1 MEKII
6 LPLVTNPPTV
16 AYQNKANYLGILLT
30 DQNYEKEFYVD
41 YVNLTWNT
49 QNSSCGFETAAYNH
63 HFRDD
68 CFLEVE
74 GLYIKNNMRFI
85 GDDDPYGHLL
95 QKIIE
100 KIKKGFYVKGFFDEF
115 YIPAKKSYKKCH
127 YKHDFML
134 YGVDEY
140 ERKLIAIGY
149 TKSDT
154 YVTYD
159 IAFDDFKRS
168 LMSLERMASPG
179 EYMFFVEFL
188 KLKENNTYKF
198 NYDKVVKRLYY
209 YLHPEKINSYDFL
222 YGIDAFDKIISQ
234 LNIKFD
240 LRQVRLLMEH
250 KNMMLDRLNYLHQN
264 NYCQLTC
271 EIDEYEKLVK
281 YMFSIFHIAVKYS
294 MTHSEEDLA
303 QITAKLKTLKNEEVQ
318 VLSTVYEKLVQKT
331 EVLA

>member
-1 MEKII
+1 MG
-6 LPLVTNPPTV
+6 
-16 AYQNKANYLGILLT
+16 ANDSY
-30 DQNYEKEFYVD
+30 K
-41 YVNLTWNT
+41 
-49 QNSSCGFETAAYNH
+49 
-63 HFRDD
+63 
-68 CFLEVE
+68 
-74 GLYIKNNMRFI
+74 
-85 GDDDPYGHLL
+85 HLL
-95 QKIIE
+95 KKIIE

-115 YIPAKKSYKKCH
+115 YIPEKKAFNKYH

-154 YVTYD
+154 YITYD
-159 IAFDDFKRS
+159 ISFDDFERS
-168 LMSLERMASPG
+168 LISLERMASPG
-179 EYMFFVEFL
+179 EYMFFIEFL

-198 NYDKVVKRLYY
+198 DYDKAVKRLYY

-222 YGIDAFDKIISQ
+222 YGIDAFEKIISQ

-250 KNMMLDRLNYLHQN
+250 KNIMLDRLNYLHQN

-271 EIDEYEKLVK
+271 EIAEYEKIAK
-281 YMFSIFHIAVKYS
+281 FMFSIFHIAVKYS
-294 MTHSEEDLA
+294 VTHSEEDLVK
-303 QITAKLKTLKNEEVQ
+303 IIVKLKTLRNEEIR
-318 VLSTVYEKLVQKT
+318 VLSTVYEKLLQKT